1 MPSPKPF
8 GDSNRYQEVGVELT
22 SFGEDEED
30 DEVDLFTAQRY
41 LDIKA
46 VTAVV
51 DKFKINRKGYKGI
64 VVYSIF
70 VSLLFVVMFQ
80 QRDNANIGIE
90 DRALRLPLQLL
101 KPQTKVTTV
110 TEFWAFFKGTI
121 VPTLMQDNSWTA
133 TVDPSPTNAF
143 KNKVEMGGSRA
154 QLYSDIIGGIAISQ
168 TRSQLKP
175 CSHTSFFFP
184 PPHTGIHCYSH
195 QLTDIT
201 TDPDL
206 DFTGT
211 VTGQDGKEKSL
222 SMKIPYDEASQTY
235 VTVIPTSASLTEVS
249 DLISYFESGNL
260 IGPATRSIEI
270 RVPVYNGNTD
280 VIGILSWKIDIDLAG
295 HLAPRLVAA
304 GVPYTLYDTH
314 DDSWKMQLGLQLALL
329 LWVFVMVRALWT
341 AYLRTWPLPDFLA
354 KRYPDSKSWPPGFM
368 PATLAG
374 RTHVIVPAILYG
386 SILILAVLWSMLTY
400 QYYTMHQETKFTPK
414 RAVAFFGVQGHSVE
428 EIVPNL
434 KTFTKHILPTFTLI
448 DSLHLMIDTYF
459 YVAAFTIVMCIFRTF
474 HYLDFQGKLNAI
486 TQTFRGGIGEFFHLM
501 IVLNFVV
508 IGFSFL
514 GYLLFG
520 SQVKAYLWISSAYVS
535 TWMSC
540 FGLFKMKE
548 AQLKYYD
555 ATSGQMFDFLFKL
568 VVEMLLLKM
577 VIAIIFDSYKEAA
590 IKTRKSSPTVLADMR
605 RLWFHTKNALRGGDG
620 YVTPDNVG
628 KFMHNSH
635 VRMTRSA
642 DGLLLERESIGE
654 TELLPLF
661 KKAMKSEYPV
671 SDGKLGV
678 MCEWILE
685 HYGRIRC
692 EFKTTG
698 VMSEHDINIVRKIF
712 NGHDLDRSG
721 TIGSKEFGQCLCEL
735 KHPLGNDINYVQ
747 ASLAVVDVDKSGEI
761 EWEEFLMF
769 VASESGKSVPPKLL
783 PEHMQKNQDKILAEY
798 AKHKDKTLNDA
809 SDSIWDSTDAMS
821 SSATKA
827 SSVSG
832 TTPAAAPAKAASTA
846 APKAIEKLY
855 KNMLAAIEDNGESLQ
870 VIKDMIV
877 PPENELSKF
886 M

>member
-90 DRALRLPLQLL
+90 
-101 KPQTKVTTV
+101 
-110 TEFWAFFKGTI
+110 
-121 VPTLMQDNSWTA
+121 
-133 TVDPSPTNAF
+133 
-143 KNKVEMGGSRA
+143 
-154 QLYSDIIGGIAISQ
+154 
-168 TRSQLKP
+168 
-175 CSHTSFFFP
+175 
-184 PPHTGIHCYSH
+184 
-195 QLTDIT
+195 
-201 TDPDL
+201 
-206 DFTGT
+206 
-211 VTGQDGKEKSL
+211 
-222 SMKIPYDEASQTY
+222 
-235 VTVIPTSASLTEVS
+235 
-249 DLISYFESGNL
+249 
-260 IGPATRSIEI
+260 
-270 RVPVYNGNTD
+270 
-280 VIGILSWKIDIDLAG
+280 
-295 HLAPRLVAA
+295 
-304 GVPYTLYDTH
+304 
-314 DDSWKMQLGLQLALL
+314 
-329 LWVFVMVRALWT
+329 
-341 AYLRTWPLPDFLA
+341 
-354 KRYPDSKSWPPGFM
+354 
-368 PATLAG
+368 
-374 RTHVIVPAILYG
+374 
-386 SILILAVLWSMLTY
+386 
-400 QYYTMHQETKFTPK
+400 
-414 RAVAFFGVQGHSVE
+414 
-428 EIVPNL
+428 
-434 KTFTKHILPTFTLI
+434 
-448 DSLHLMIDTYF
+448 
-459 YVAAFTIVMCIFRTF
+459 
-474 HYLDFQGKLNAI
+474 
-486 TQTFRGGIGEFFHLM
+486 
-501 IVLNFVV
+501 
-508 IGFSFL
+508 
-514 GYLLFG
+514 
-520 SQVKAYLWISSAYVS
+520 
-535 TWMSC
+535 
-540 FGLFKMKE
+540 
-548 AQLKYYD
+548 
-555 ATSGQMFDFLFKL
+555 
-568 VVEMLLLKM
+568 
-577 VIAIIFDSYKEAA
+577 
-590 IKTRKSSPTVLADMR
+590 
-605 RLWFHTKNALRGGDG
+605 
-620 YVTPDNVG
+620 
-628 KFMHNSH
+628 
-635 VRMTRSA
+635 
-642 DGLLLERESIGE
+642 ERESIGE